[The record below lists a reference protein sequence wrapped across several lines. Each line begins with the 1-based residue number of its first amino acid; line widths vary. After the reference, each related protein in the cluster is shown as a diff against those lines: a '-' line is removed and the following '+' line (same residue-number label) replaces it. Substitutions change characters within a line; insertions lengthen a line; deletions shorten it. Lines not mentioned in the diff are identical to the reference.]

1 MHAYVFSKE
10 SLKLI
15 KSYLSNRQQTTKVNL
30 SFSSWSY
37 LILGVPHGSVLE
49 SLLYNICINE
59 LFYLTQLTDVCNYTD
74 DTTFHACDSNVENF
88 IRRFEH
94 D

>member
-15 KSYLSNRQQTTKVNL
+15 KSYLSNRQQITKVNL

-49 SLLYNICINE
+49 PFLYNICINE
-59 LFYLTQLTDVCNYTD
+59 PFYLTQLTDVCNYTD